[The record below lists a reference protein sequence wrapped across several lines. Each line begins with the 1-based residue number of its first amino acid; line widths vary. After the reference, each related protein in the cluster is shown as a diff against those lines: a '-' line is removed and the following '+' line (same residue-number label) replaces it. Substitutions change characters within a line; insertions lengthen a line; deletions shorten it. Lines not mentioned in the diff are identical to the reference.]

1 MIFLISRAVISRSVM
16 TVVGSILI
24 LFSPVG
30 FAADLEDSMRAALKN
45 SASLEATRQ
54 SWIAARENI
63 GTNALTTDWSAIGN
77 LAGTQSLSD
86 TATSG
91 SFEDSTS
98 AVASITLSK
107 NLYDGGQEREGTK
120 LDLITLRA
128 KTAHYDSAEQK
139 VLMSA
144 IEAHLAVEE
153 QQLTAERIDGR
164 PRCWWWHGRPRRR
177 GRWRG
182 E

>member
-63 GTNALTTDWSAIGN
+63 GTNALTTDW
-77 LAGTQSLSD
+77 
-86 TATSG
+86 
-91 SFEDSTS
+91 
-98 AVASITLSK
+98 
-107 NLYDGGQEREGTK
+107 
-120 LDLITLRA
+120 
-128 KTAHYDSAEQK
+128 
-139 VLMSA
+139 
-144 IEAHLAVEE
+144 
-153 QQLTAERIDGR
+153 
-164 PRCWWWHGRPRRR
+164 
-177 GRWRG
+177 
-182 E
+182 